1 MNLIYGSK
9 KFLLVPAGHV
19 EQKTY
24 NFLPISDDIHLSYI
38 LVGLLLYELID
49 TWLV

>member
-19 EQKTY
+19 EQKMY
-24 NFLPISDDIHLSYI
+24 NFLATLDDIHLGYI

-49 TWLV
+49 T